1 MHGRCP
7 LTPCPGWFSLDLFVG
22 PDAAVPDQP
31 SSHTASRPVGL
42 DWSWMEISGSPW
54 PEYSAQGVPL
64 LMGGGDPAA
73 GWGTFLAPLSTS
85 MSGHH
90 VQGHPGGSNFQPL
103 LTYTLCLCP
112 PLPLPPC
119 PAPKVSVPTLQG
131 ALQGLPL
138 DAPSAIPA
146 QVGSLRVDGFGPP
159 LFWWSR
165 GGSEHP
171 VCPGPPPG
179 SITR

>member
-31 SSHTASRPVGL
+31 SSRTASRPVGL

-85 MSGHH
+85 MSGH
-90 VQGHPGGSNFQPL
+90 PGASRRIQLPASAHL
-103 LTYTLCLCP
+103 H
-112 PLPLPPC
+112 PLPVPSSASPSMPC
-119 PAPKVSVPTLQG
+119 TKSL
-131 ALQGLPL
+131 
-138 DAPSAIPA
+138 SAHLT
-146 QVGSLRVDGFGPP
+146 GS
-159 LFWWSR
+159 
-165 GGSEHP
+165 
-171 VCPGPPPG
+171 PPG
-179 SITR
+179 SPIRCSLCDSSAGRLFEGGWVWATLVLVEPGWK